1 MKVGL
6 LGLGQMGRAV
16 ARRLI
21 AAGYQLK
28 LYNRTASK
36 LVALVREGAAQATTP
51 RELAEVSDIV
61 ITTVSDDEAF
71 HSVIS
76 GPEGIAAGIGE
87 GAILIDMSTLTAGAI
102 ADAAEAVGRRGAKM
116 LHAPILGGPKNVFIG
131 SATITV
137 GGDEADFRRA
147 RPLLEAVSQPVFHV
161 GPLEKGTHMKMALN
175 IMLSHLLMGTASCLA
190 FAKRAGLDQELILST
205 LQRVAGGV
213 IEGSG
218 EKMLGEEEGVSFYM
232 KNLEKDQRYFLEAAR
247 TLGIRLPTIEAAQ
260 KLFSKAVDEGWGE
273 EDYTSVYRY
282 LLRA

>member
-36 LVALVREGAAQATTP
+36 LVALVREGAAH
-51 RELAEVSDIV
+51 
-61 ITTVSDDEAF
+61 DDAF

-76 GPEGIAAGIGE
+76 GPEGIAAGIGA

-102 ADAAEAVGRRGAKM
+102 AAAAEAVGRQGAKM

-175 IMLSHLLMGTASCLA
+175 IQKGGTRSRIDPFDASACRRRCNRRLRRKDA
-190 FAKRAGLDQELILST
+190 R
-205 LQRVAGGV
+205 RRRGGSA
-213 IEGSG
+213 I
-218 EKMLGEEEGVSFYM
+218 
-232 KNLEKDQRYFLEAAR
+232 
-247 TLGIRLPTIEAAQ
+247 
-260 KLFSKAVDEGWGE
+260 FS
-273 EDYTSVYRY
+273 
-282 LLRA
+282 